1 MSVAVLI
8 PRYRN
13 QAGLNRSLQSLAEA
27 DGKFDVLII
36 DDGSPHPIEAPQNL
50 RDGVPVTVMRLLRNQ
65 GIAAALNHGLR
76 HLLPQ
81 GIQYVAR
88 LDSGDTVVRK
98 RFRAQQAF
106 MDANPRC
113 AVVSSFVDFVD
124 AKGGHLFRYRAPP
137 DDAGILGRRLCF
149 NNCAVM
155 HPGSMIRASALQR
168 AGIYRED
175 VPGAEDYELFLRL
188 AQRYALAVLPEVL
201 TNMEYSLTGL
211 SIAGRRRQQWQRL
224 KLQLRYFDPSSI
236 YSFYGVGCTLLTMA
250 VPHASALQLKRAYL
264 R

>member
-1 MSVAVLI
+1 MDTTVLI
-8 PRYRN
+8 PVYRN
-13 QAGLNRSLQSLAEA
+13 QAGLNRSLESLAEA
-27 DGKFDVLII
+27 EGKFDVLII

-98 RFRAQQAF
+98 RFRAQRAF
-106 MDANPRC
+106 MDANPQC

-124 AKGGHLFRYRAPP
+124 AKRTHLFCYRAPA
-137 DDAGILGRRLCF
+137 DHERIVRRLRV
-149 NNCAVM
+149 NNCLI
-155 HPGSMIRASALQR
+155 HPGAMIRTSAFQNT
-168 AGIYRED
+168 GIYRED
-175 VPGAEDYELFLRL
+175 VPGAEDYELFLRFG
-188 AQRYALAVLPEVL
+188 QRYTLAVLPEVL
-201 TNMEYSLTGL
+201 TYVEYSLTGL
-211 SIAGRRRQQWQRL
+211 SVAGRRRQQWQRL
-224 KLQLRYFDPSSI
+224 KLQLRYFDLASLS
-236 YSFYGVGCTLLTMA
+236 SFYGIARTLLTMA
-250 VPHASALQLKRAYL
+250 VPHELAFQLKRVYL

>member
-1 MSVAVLI
+1 MSVTVLI
-8 PRYRN
+8 PVFRN
-13 QAGLNRSLQSLAEA
+13 QAGLNRSLESLAEA
-27 DGKFDVLII
+27 EGKFDVLIV
-36 DDGSPHPIEAPQNL
+36 DDGSPHPIEAPQRF
-50 RDGVPVTVMRLLRNQ
+50 RDKVPVTMLRLPRNQ

-76 HLLPQ
+76 HVLPK
-81 GIQYVAR
+81 GIQYIAR

-106 MDANPRC
+106 MDANPQC

-124 AKGGHLFRYRAPP
+124 AERVHLFRYRAPT
-137 DDAGILGRRLCF
+137 DHAGIVRRLRL
-149 NNCAVM
+149 NNCVM
-155 HPGSMIRASALQR
+155 HPGSMIRASALEQ

-175 VPGAEDYELFLRL
+175 VPGAEDYELFLRF
-188 AQRYALAVLPEVL
+188 AQRYTLAVLPEVL

-224 KLQLRYFDPSSI
+224 RLQLRYFDLASL

-250 VPHASALQLKRAYL
+250 VPHDSALQLKRAYL